1 MNNIKFGIYKDN
13 RLITV
18 IEASCLEEA
27 ILRAKNLGYGEDYRL
42 EDIEEFEI
50 RKDGDVTMCDLLDKE
65 IEQLATDNNVAC
77 KEIEE
82 MAKAMAGC
90 EKTCDECFAEYER
103 LFTQP
108 IQNKGN
114 HCHAIEYC
122 SKLYNAGY
130 RNVKDKVVLS
140 KKEYQNDFSSQFN
153 KGYEKG
159 SKETAKEILA
169 KAQVYYHQPSDTI
182 ILGIN
187 DFYEIAKEYGV
198 EIKE

>member
-1 MNNIKFGIYKDN
+1 MNEN
-13 RLITV
+13 
-18 IEASCLEEA
+18 
-27 ILRAKNLGYGEDYRL
+27 
-42 EDIEEFEI
+42 
-50 RKDGDVTMCDLLDKE
+50 
-65 IEQLATDNNVAC
+65 

-82 MAKAMAGC
+82 MAKVMAGC
-90 EKTCDECFAEYER
+90 EKTCNECFTEFEK
-103 LFTQP
+103 LFAQP
-108 IQNKGN
+108 IQIQNRCKY
-114 HCHAIEYC
+114 CHAIEY
-122 SKLYNAGY
+122 SATLYNAGY

-198 EIKE
+198 GVE